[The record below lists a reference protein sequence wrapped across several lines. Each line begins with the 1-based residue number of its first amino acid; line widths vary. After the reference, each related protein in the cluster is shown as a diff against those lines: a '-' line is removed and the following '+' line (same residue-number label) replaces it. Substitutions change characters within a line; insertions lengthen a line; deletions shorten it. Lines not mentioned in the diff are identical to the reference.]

1 MATQIRKFEQD
12 AIVDTINSKIE
23 EARKVDF
30 EQLKETAKFITVSN
44 KAKQILKINSKI
56 EKLREEKSSLRTEA
70 RKSLKELNSGLDK
83 YKVTCGYSF
92 ESEPKF
98 EMQDQWHI
106 KSDITNRVAI
116 ALLPKDAISNLE
128 SIIDKIAKE
137 FV

>member
-23 EARKVDF
+23 EASKVDF
-30 EQLKETAKFITVSN
+30 EQLKETAKFKTVSN
-44 KAKQILKINSKI
+44 KAKQILKINSEI
-56 EKLREEKSSLRTEA
+56 EKLREEKSSLSNEA
-70 RKSLKELNSGLDK
+70 RKSLKELNSGLNR

-92 ESEPKF
+92 EDEPKL
-98 EMQDQWHI
+98 ELRNSWSI
-106 KSDITNRVAI
+106 KSDIANRVAI

>member
-12 AIVDTINSKIE
+12 AIVSTINSKIE
-23 EARKVDF
+23 EASKVDF

-44 KAKQILKINSKI
+44 KSKQILKLADKI
-56 EKLREEKSSLRTEA
+56 KNLEEEKYSLRKEA
-70 RKSLKELNSGLDK
+70 SKSLKELNSGLNR

-92 ESEPKF
+92 EDEPKL
-98 EMQDQWHI
+98 ELRNSWSI
-106 KSDITNRVAI
+106 KSDIANRVAI